1 MSLKDISTSPIDI
14 AYLSTLPIPNWLLHT
29 LFIIQLLLVCM
40 YFFCSLYLTL
50 CTFTFN
56 YWLDILPYFLS
67 VHQETQPKIVI
78 LISSGFT
85 LTHIKVWQDRRTW
98 GAADKMIRGS
108 RSDEI
113 SWLCLETGEIPGKGA
128 CGVAQWAMAGAG
140 AGRGWKLQRQQNKH
154 QHQQHVVT
162 GDL

>member
-1 MSLKDISTSPIDI
+1 
-14 AYLSTLPIPNWLLHT
+14 
-29 LFIIQLLLVCM
+29 M

-67 VHQETQPKIVI
+67 VHQEKIEI

-98 GAADKMIRGS
+98 EADKIEPFRWIGS
-108 RSDEI
+108 LSVL
-113 SWLCLETGEIPGKGA
+113 LCVIVGSFETETDLGNG
-128 CGVAQWAMAGAG
+128 Q
-140 AGRGWKLQRQQNKH
+140 KH
-154 QHQQHVVT
+154 IKY
-162 GDL
+162 